1 MTVTFYNFA
10 KKLNST
16 AQPVSGTDYT
26 AVNLK
31 APSSMEAPVLE
42 IASATFPGYNYAY
55 IASFGRYYFVTDIV
69 YNRGLWEISL
79 SVDTLAS
86 FKTDIGSTSMYFER
100 SSAQKNGNLVDKFY
114 PVTAQYTIS
123 RTELK
128 ADSTTIPWSSG
139 SFVVTVLDGLSNT
152 GNTSYQFSPS
162 NFGLFIQSLMVTGS
176 DMQESVWD
184 ALTQSIKV
192 TNYEPLKYIGAVY
205 WFPSPAFTPGPVTAE
220 TSIQLGNF
228 TATGFSCY
236 PLDSATTNSITYSV
250 TLPAHPQAATRGS
263 FCNVEPFSEYTL
275 NLASFGSLKLD
286 STALGKATSLAITI
300 RPDPMTGRARAI
312 VKTNLGAIVAN
323 VTTQWGVPVMI
334 SAGSNIN
341 VGGIGQTLAGAAG
354 TLAAAASGNIL
365 GVGAGLGNYV
375 AGIADVMSGTVST
388 VGSSGAMDDH
398 QFAID
403 FIARFFTIADDDNT
417 NNGRP
422 YCAISTPSTLTGY
435 MIAQKGLVSS
445 SAATEAELRTINNY
459 MEAGFYY
466 E

>member
-1 MTVTFYNFA
+1 MNISFYNFA
-10 KKLNST
+10 KKENST
-16 AQPVSGTDYT
+16 SVPAGTGTIIACVMKTPASIENPVVELT
-26 AVNLK
+26 
-31 APSSMEAPVLE
+31 
-42 IASATFPGYNYAY
+42 SATPPAYNYAY
-55 IASFGRYYFVTDIV
+55 IGDFSRYYFVTGVV
-69 YNRGLWEISL
+69 YNRGIWEVSMR
-79 SVDTLAS
+79 VDVMAS
-86 FKTDIGSTSMYFER
+86 FKSDIGSTSMYFER

-114 PVTAQYTIS
+114 PVTAQYTIN
-123 RTELK
+123 RTELRS
-128 ADSTTIPWSSG
+128 DSTTIPWSSG

-228 TATGFSCY
+228 IATGFSCY

-365 GVGAGLGNYV
+365 GVGAGLGSYV

-422 YCAISTPSTLTGY
+422 YCAISTPATLTGF

-445 SAATEAELRTINNY
+445 TAATRTELDAINRF
-459 MEAGFYY
+459 MEEGFYY